1 MKKNGLVWNFLEP
14 QAVETSDH
22 TNKTN
27 KYLIPTG
34 TLLCAYCILLTL
46 STTNTTLLV
55 FFEVLATRRSIAT

>member
-27 KYLIPTG
+27 KYLHHP
-34 TLLCAYCILLTL
+34 
-46 STTNTTLLV
+46 NTRPFT
-55 FFEVLATRRSIAT
+55 FHSRGDDSGEQEVYTVDSIR